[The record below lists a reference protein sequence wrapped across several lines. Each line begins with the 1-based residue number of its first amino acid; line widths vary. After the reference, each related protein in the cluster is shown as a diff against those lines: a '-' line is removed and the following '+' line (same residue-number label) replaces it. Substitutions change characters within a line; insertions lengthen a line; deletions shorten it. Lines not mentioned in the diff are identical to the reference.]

1 MQDKENLF
9 IYNYDETD
17 EVIRDVLLKQEIRL
31 TRLKLFALK
40 TVNYILTNNF

>member
-31 TRLKLFALK
+31 TRLKLFDLK

>member
-31 TRLKLFALK
+31 TRLKLFDLK
-40 TVNYILTNNF
+40 TVNYILTYNF

>member
-17 EVIRDVLLKQEIRL
+17 EVIKDVLLKQEIRL
-31 TRLKLFALK
+31 TRLKLFDLK

>member
-17 EVIRDVLLKQEIRL
+17 EVIRDVLLNQEIRL
-31 TRLKLFALK
+31 TRLKLFDLK

>member
-31 TRLKLFALK
+31 TRLKLFDLK
-40 TVNYILTNNF
+40 TVNYILTSNF

>member
-9 IYNYDETD
+9 IYNYDEID

-31 TRLKLFALK
+31 TRLKLFDLK

>member
-1 MQDKENLF
+1 MQDKGNLF

-31 TRLKLFALK
+31 TRLKLFDLK

>member
-31 TRLKLFALK
+31 TRLNLFDLK

>member
-17 EVIRDVLLKQEIRL
+17 EVIRDVFAEARNKTYKAQALWSQNG
-31 TRLKLFALK
+31 KLYFNK
-40 TVNYILTNNF
+40 